1 MERAATQGCQKVPFR
16 WRIDGPYSGGGCRP
30 RPRRSPGPPPR
41 SAALKT
47 SICQKRRGSSSPP
60 PGRPPGR
67 AERAT
72 IIGRHLNSQAPLTIG
87 NCSIDHFL
95 QPAPTQLNFMARG
108 PKPQPGGGPCKHRNG
123 QTVTHAPSE
132 AATCGTY
139 GGVGSGST
147 NVATSVAELP
157 SRSDP
162 RGLGIDRTDD
172 APNELQS

>member
-1 MERAATQGCQKVPFR
+1 MAHRRSLFW
-16 WRIDGPYSGGGCRP
+16 WRLPAPTEKEP
-30 RPRRSPGPPPR
+30 RPSPEIGGAENIDLSKAP
-41 SAALKT
+41 
-47 SICQKRRGSSSPP
+47 GSSSPP

-162 RGLGIDRTDD
+162 KGLGIDRTDD